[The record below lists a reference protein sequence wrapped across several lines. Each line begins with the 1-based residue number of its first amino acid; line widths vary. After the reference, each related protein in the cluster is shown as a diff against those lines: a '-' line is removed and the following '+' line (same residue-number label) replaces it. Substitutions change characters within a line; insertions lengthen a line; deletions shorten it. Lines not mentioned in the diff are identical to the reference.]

1 MFDLFRAEAQNTEGY
16 RNWSRGIVDASCLQT
31 PSPDLF
37 QLCLLCFDWERF
49 YSLKRVPLLER
60 CLQTSIAGCLDS
72 ICRSMAVL

>member
-1 MFDLFRAEAQNTEGY
+1 METKCLIYLERRAIEIGHVA
-16 RNWSRGIVDASCLQT
+16 IVDASCLQT

-49 YSLKRVPLLER
+49 YSLKRVPLLEC